1 MASNFYRAKDSPK
14 YTLGHALSLGFV
26 ILGLTAVML
35 MRVSYTAI
43 NKKRD
48 RQGVSTLSEAEMSD
62 MGDRAPTFR
71 YVL

>member
-1 MASNFYRAKDSPK
+1 MASNFYRTSDSPK
-14 YTLGHALSLGFV
+14 YTLGHGLEILFCSLG
-26 ILGLTAVML
+26 LLAVLLLRMNYA
-35 MRVSYTAI
+35 RI

-48 RQGVSTLSEAEMSD
+48 NAEITNHTEAEMSH